1 MTTEHRI
8 VCGAAA
14 QNDQKGH
21 LFLRIDEVDV
31 HAELKV
37 SHLRRHFLK
46 EMPDI
51 LADLLEVAAYVYAAD
66 SAISRGGPVASQMGH
81 DWRRSLQFEVPVR
94 RREIWEDPTTHR
106 LLTETLGFL
115 SEDTYSFAFHDH
127 PRHGVEAAIPFLDLS
142 EDDAWRPDEVIM
154 FSGGLDSLAG
164 ALEAVLDR
172 QNRVALVSHS
182 SAPVM
187 TRVQRELANV
197 LAGMGREGRPDRV
210 RHFPI
215 RARMQDRALKEGS
228 HRSRSFLFAT
238 LGVVIARSFGLDRID
253 FCENGIVSL
262 NLPVL
267 AQHVGTRATRSTHPQ
282 ALKGLGELFTALL
295 GDTVRIGNPLFW
307 KTKTDVLYRI
317 RQLGRADLIKRS
329 RSCANV
335 RRTSRMHPHCG
346 RCSQC
351 IDRRFAALA
360 AELGDDDPSEAYE
373 VDLLEGPREGQD
385 RELALAY
392 VRNARRVRA
401 ITPSELT
408 QVFPEV
414 SRALES
420 LDLDPSVAS
429 NRIVDLLRRHGK
441 AVTDVMERAL
451 DAPERPPGS
460 LLDLYAAP
468 DEVPS
473 YRHAL
478 KLEPEPFK
486 LLIEID
492 DQNQWAKLNRA
503 VTVRKTLFLTIETFA
518 ASHLASLSQGLA
530 PEDYDLLRA
539 RDLQKSWG
547 LEEQSTVRR
556 RIQNLRSVLDKE
568 FGEGASD
575 ILENQPWYGYRLRP
589 ESVTIH
595 KVDLGRPPSG

>member
-1 MTTEHRI
+1 MTNEHRI

-14 QNDQKGH
+14 QSDPKGR
-21 LFLRIDEVDV
+21 LFLRIDEADV

-66 SAISRGGPVASQMGH
+66 SAISRGGSVASKMGQE
-81 DWRRSLQFEVPVR
+81 WRRSLQFEVPVR
-94 RREIWEDPTTHR
+94 RREIWEDQTTHR

-142 EDDAWRPDEVIM
+142 EDDTWRPDEVIM

-238 LGVVIARSFGLDRID
+238 LGIVIARSFGLDRID

-262 NLPVL
+262 NLPLL

-282 ALKGLGELFTALL
+282 ALKGLSELFAALL

-307 KTKTDVLYRI
+307 KTKTM
-317 RQLGRADLIKRS
+317 
-329 RSCANV
+329 SCTESTN
-335 RRTSRMHPHCG
+335 
-346 RCSQC
+346 
-351 IDRRFAALA
+351 LA
-360 AELGDDDPSEAYE
+360 A
-373 VDLLEGPREGQD
+373 R
-385 RELALAY
+385 
-392 VRNARRVRA
+392 
-401 ITPSELT
+401 T
-408 QVFPEV
+408 
-414 SRALES
+414 
-420 LDLDPSVAS
+420 
-429 NRIVDLLRRHGK
+429 
-441 AVTDVMERAL
+441 
-451 DAPERPPGS
+451 
-460 LLDLYAAP
+460 
-468 DEVPS
+468 
-473 YRHAL
+473 
-478 KLEPEPFK
+478 
-486 LLIEID
+486 
-492 DQNQWAKLNRA
+492 
-503 VTVRKTLFLTIETFA
+503 
-518 ASHLASLSQGLA
+518 
-530 PEDYDLLRA
+530 
-539 RDLQKSWG
+539 
-547 LEEQSTVRR
+547 
-556 RIQNLRSVLDKE
+556 
-568 FGEGASD
+568 
-575 ILENQPWYGYRLRP
+575 
-589 ESVTIH
+589 
-595 KVDLGRPPSG
+595 